1 MKDNIITVDFENAN
15 PEISLWKA
23 VVLQAFIDMQ
33 TNSKKKVIQAYKIK
47 AMQWVNLKNADFI
60 EVCRRANLDP
70 YYVWTQAQKIKN
82 KDTKYLN
89 LMIS

>member
-1 MKDNIITVDFENAN
+1 MKNNIITVAFENKN

-23 VVLQAFIDMQ
+23 VILQAFINLQ
-33 TNSKKKVIQAYKIK
+33 TNSKKKVIQAHKIK
-47 AMQWVNLKNADFI
+47 ALQWINLSNVDFI
-60 EVCRRANLDP
+60 EVCRMANLDP

-82 KDTKYLN
+82 KCNQY

>member
-15 PEISLWKA
+15 PEISFLKA

-47 AMQWVNLKNADFI
+47 AMQWVNLKNAEFI

-82 KDTKYLN
+82 KDAKYLN